1 MILLSLCYRRT
12 AILVLALSLFGVF
25 GCGSAKQDGSAS
37 SNGAKKTGK
46 PKVALIMK
54 SLANEFFSTMAEG
67 AKKHQSEHADD
78 YDLIV
83 NGIKDER
90 DLSRQVALVEE
101 MVAAGAQAIVIA
113 PADSKALVPVLRRAQ
128 KAGVIVINIDNRLD
142 AEILKQEG
150 ITIPFV
156 GPDNRAGAKK
166 VGDHLASKLSA
177 DDSVLILEGI
187 QTSFNAQQRLLGFQ
201 EAMKAANI
209 KIADSQSAQWE
220 MSQANTIT
228 ASMLSE
234 HPEAKAIL
242 AANDSMALGAMAAV
256 KAAGKSGSVQIV
268 GFDNITAIQQAIRD
282 KQVLAT
288 ADQHGDQLAVFGI
301 EYALANLKDASAT
314 VEDRETPVDLIT
326 AENLAK

>member
-1 MILLSLCYRRT
+1 M
-12 AILVLALSLFGVF
+12 AITWL
-25 GCGSAKQDGSAS
+25 
-37 SNGAKKTGK
+37 
-46 PKVALIMK
+46 
-54 SLANEFFSTMAEG
+54 
-67 AKKHQSEHADD
+67 
-78 YDLIV
+78 
-83 NGIKDER
+83 
-90 DLSRQVALVEE
+90 
-101 MVAAGAQAIVIA
+101 
-113 PADSKALVPVLRRAQ
+113 
-128 KAGVIVINIDNRLD
+128 
-142 AEILKQEG
+142 
-150 ITIPFV
+150 
-156 GPDNRAGAKK
+156 
-166 VGDHLASKLSA
+166 SKLSA

-201 EAMKAANI
+201 EAMKATNI

-242 AANDSMALGAMAAV
+242 AANDNMALGAMAAV

-314 VEDRETPVDLIT
+314 LEDRETPVDLIT
-326 AENLAK
+326 AETLAK